1 MKFNNHRSLEGLHAT
16 LGASKYS
23 WIRYDDDHFVEVYK
37 SMLAA
42 QRGTELHA
50 LAEQLIRMKIR
61 LPRNH
66 QTLNMHVNDAIGFKM
81 DPEVILFYS
90 PNAFGTA
97 DAISFDEHKKLLR
110 VHDLKTGVHP
120 AKFDQLYIYAALF
133 CLEYDYKPGD
143 IKTEFRIYQNDEI
156 MIDDNDN
163 TDIIA
168 HIMDRMVHFDQMINT
183 MKSEEAGWMQ

>member
-1 MKFNNHRSLEGLHAT
+1 MKFNYHRSLEGMHAT
-16 LGASKYS
+16 LGASKYA

-37 SMLAA
+37 AMLAA
-42 QRGTELHA
+42 QHGTELHA

-97 DAISFDEHKKLLR
+97 DAISFDEHKNFLR

-133 CLEYDYKPGD
+133 CLEYGYKPGD

-156 MIDDNDN
+156 VIDDNDN

-168 HIMDRMVHFDQMINT
+168 HIMDRMVHFDQMINN
-183 MKSEEAGWMQ
+183 MKNEEAGWMQ